1 MAVVE
6 ILGGDGIEFA
16 LNNLGIKYKKTYS
29 KKLNPKKKYD
39 VHYEV
44 YEISKDDMKRLDG
57 IFDWPDN
64 YGWWRWAKGSNMGTP
79 CSFFTVNGKEL
90 IAWDGYKREDLR
102 DDWEYESDK
111 EKAAY
116 HYSFKEYE
124 ETQYPHVY
132 ESLTSYMCNEL
143 GASTEKNVC
152 ALAVDLA
159 RANGLTMAQLFKT
172 YEG

>member
-6 ILGGDGIEFA
+6 ILGGNGIEFA
-16 LNNLGIKYKKTYS
+16 LKDLGIKYNKTYS
-29 KKLNPKKKYD
+29 KKLNPKKKND

-44 YEISKDDMKRLDG
+44 YEISKDDMKRLDS

-79 CSFFTVNGKEL
+79 FDIFTVNGKEL
-90 IAWDGYKREDLR
+90 IAWGGAKREDLIL
-102 DDWEYESDK
+102 DWADESNE

-124 ETQYPHVY
+124 ETQYPYVY
-132 ESLTSYMCNEL
+132 ENLSSYMCNEL

-159 RANGLTMAQLFKT
+159 RANGMTMAQLFKT

>member
-1 MAVVE
+1 MATIE
-6 ILGGDGIEFA
+6 ILGGGGLSSTLKKLGIE
-16 LNNLGIKYKKTYS
+16 YKKTYY
-29 KKLNPKKKYD
+29 KKVDHKKKYD
-39 VHYEV
+39 PHYEV
-44 YEISKDDMKRLDG
+44 YEISKQDMKRMEDMG
-57 IFDWPDN
+57 EWPEN

-79 CSFFTVNGKEL
+79 FSFFTINGKEL

-102 DDWEYESDK
+102 DDWYDEPDE

-124 ETQYPHVY
+124 EVQYPRVY
-132 ESLTSYMCNEL
+132 DNLSTYFCEEL
-143 GASTEKNVC
+143 GASTERNVC

-159 RANGLTMAQLFKT
+159 KANGMTMAQLFKT

>member
-6 ILGGDGIEFA
+6 ILGDNMEPMFKDFGIS
-16 LNNLGIKYKKTYS
+16 YKKTYN
-29 KKLNPKKKYD
+29 KKRNPKKKYD
-39 VHYEV
+39 PHYEV
-44 YEISKDDMKRLDG
+44 YEISQNDMKRLEEVVE
-57 IFDWPDN
+57 WPD
-64 YGWWRWAKGSNMGTP
+64 GPWWRWAKGSNMGTP
-79 CSFFTVNGKEL
+79 FSFFTVNGKEL

-102 DDWEYESDK
+102 DDWADEPDE

-124 ETQYPHVY
+124 ETQYPHKY
-132 ESLTSYMCNEL
+132 STLTEYMCEEL

-159 RANGLTMAQLFKT
+159 RANGMTMAQLFKT